1 MTYTKHIGV
10 GMAITV
16 DLNKLTMQERIQLL
30 TGISPEAAQIL
41 KKLFPDEPLIDR
53 LIQLKNGMK

>member
-10 GMAITV
+10 GMTITV

-30 TGISPEAAQIL
+30 TGISPEAAEIL
-41 KKLFPDEPLIDR
+41 KKLFPNEPVIDR
-53 LIQLKNGMK
+53 LIQLKNGMR